1 MKLFVGLGNPGSE
14 YQSTRH
20 NIGFEVVEQLAKQ
33 LEIPLTQTKFNAIY
47 GKGNVQGEDV
57 FLLKPL
63 TYMNASGEAV
73 GPFMRYFK
81 LELDDLIVIYDDLDL
96 AVGKIRL
103 RLKGSAGGHNGMK
116 SIIRHVGSQDF
127 KRIRVGIGRPEGRQP
142 VVDFV
147 LKPFSKEER
156 PIVDETVKKAA
167 LACTKAITEPFTNVM
182 NAFN

>member
-1 MKLFVGLGNPGSE
+1 
-14 YQSTRH
+14 
-20 NIGFEVVEQLAKQ
+20 
-33 LEIPLTQTKFNAIY
+33 
-47 GKGNVQGEDV
+47 
-57 FLLKPL
+57 
-63 TYMNASGEAV
+63 
-73 GPFMRYFK
+73 
-81 LELDDLIVIYDDLDL
+81 LDL